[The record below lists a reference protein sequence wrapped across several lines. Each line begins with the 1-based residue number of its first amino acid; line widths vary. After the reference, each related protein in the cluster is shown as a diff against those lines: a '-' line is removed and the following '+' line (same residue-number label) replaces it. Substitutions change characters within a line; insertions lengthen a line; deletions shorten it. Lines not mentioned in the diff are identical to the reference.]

1 MVIASHLYLY
11 NLQQTN
17 EVPSLNQ
24 YLRYVSWSPSGN
36 AIAYVDYNNNLHY
49 RYKVKPSHLPNYS
62 PLERGCSVLSGKGNC
77 GGQTSPTHFLE

>member
-49 RYKVKPSHLPNYS
+49 RYKVKPSHLPKYS
-62 PLERGCSVLSGKGNC
+62 PLGNKVVLFDLVKLTVEDR
-77 GGQTSPTHFLE
+77 QVQHIF

>member
-49 RYKVKPSHLPNYS
+49 RYKVGSI
-62 PLERGCSVLSGKGNC
+62 RVA
-77 GGQTSPTHFLE
+77 